1 MLLGRV
7 AGTLVASRKE
17 ETLEG
22 LKFLV
27 VRTIDVDEGET
38 GSYVVAADA
47 VGAGVG
53 EIVLYATGSS
63 ARQTRYTKDRPCDA
77 VIMAIVDQWDMGG
90 DLQYHKYRT

>member
-27 VRTIDVDEGET
+27 VKQIDVDESET

-53 EIVLYATGSS
+53 EVVMYATGSS
-63 ARQTRYTKDRPCDA
+63 ARQTALTQDRPCDA
-77 VIMAIVDQWDMGG
+77 VVMAIVDQWEIGG
-90 DLQYHKYRT
+90 DEMYRK